1 MKKSLSF
8 NLDDLRVKSFDTLP
22 ELSDLEVRMAVG
34 ARAASSCE
42 DNTCYSLCET
52 ATSAVCVEPSGAE

>member
-1 MKKSLSF
+1 MNKSLSF

-22 ELSDLEVRMAVG
+22 ELSDLETRMAVG

-42 DNTCYSLCET
+42 EGCFHLCET
-52 ATSAVCVEPSGAE
+52 VTTIVCEDPSG